1 MRRPINWVVVL
12 ISICVLFVG
21 TTLPGCGEA
30 RADSAS
36 GDNAAAGDL
45 FGLVSDTAEADALL
59 RSVQVDGGEPYL
71 VEPAV
76 LTFRDDAPLMTE
88 LDEDAAFAA
97 HAAF

>member
-36 GDNAAAGDL
+36 GDNGAAEDL
-45 FGLVSDTAEADALL
+45 FGLVSDSAELDALL
-59 RSVQVDGGEPYL
+59 RTARAEGGEPYI

-76 LTFRDDAPLMTE
+76 LTFRDDAPLMNE
-88 LDEDAAFAA
+88 CEDDVALAT